1 MRSLNVQLPPKER
14 RPEPR
19 MAILRWTFFF
29 IVAFAATF
37 GGAALLLELIRL

>member
-19 MAILRWTFFF
+19 MIVLRWVFFF
-29 IVAFAATF
+29 LVAFMATF
-37 GGAALLLELIRL
+37 GGAALLFELIKL